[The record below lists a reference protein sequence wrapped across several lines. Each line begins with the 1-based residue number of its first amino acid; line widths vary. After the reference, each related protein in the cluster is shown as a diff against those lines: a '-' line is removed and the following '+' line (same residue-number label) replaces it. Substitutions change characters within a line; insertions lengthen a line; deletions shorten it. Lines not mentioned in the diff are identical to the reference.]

1 MKPSELIPALKHM
14 ITEQEPVMIWGPPG
28 AGKSDLARQISKD
41 LELELRDVRL
51 GQMDVVDIRGFPVPD
66 LEKQVMRWL
75 TADFL
80 PPMKIG
86 NKPNK
91 TRGLLFFDELTSAPS
106 AVQGTMYQLT
116 LDRRI
121 GEYVLP
127 EGWSIICAG
136 NRKSDRSVVHDM
148 PAALA
153 NRLCHLTFDVDAD
166 DWQNWALA
174 NGIHEHVRGFLR
186 YRQNLLHNYDANA
199 QAWPSPRIWEK
210 VARHAIDKGLPAS
223 TERSII
229 QGWVGEGAALEFH
242 TYRQVYAKL
251 PEFDQIVK
259 DPKNAP
265 LPEGMDCKYAISTM
279 IDSRITTKN
288 IKPIMTYLER
298 MEKEFQV
305 VTLRGALLANQEL
318 YGQEDMTKWLMQN
331 AAFITN

>member
-28 AGKSDLARQISKD
+28 AGKSDLMRQVAKD

-51 GQMDVVDIRGFPVPD
+51 GQMDVVDVRGFPIPD

-153 NRLCHLTFDVDAD
+153 NRLNHLSFEVDAD
-166 DWQNWALA
+166 DWQAWALRA
-174 NGIHEHVRGFLR
+174 GIDEAVRGFLR
-186 YRQNLLHNYDANA
+186 FKSSLLHSVDPNSH
-199 QAWPSPRIWEK
+199 AWPSPRIWEK
-210 VARHAIDKGLPAS
+210 ISKKVLNKGLPIA
-223 TERSII
+223 TERGLITGYI
-229 QGWVGEGAALEFH
+229 GEGPSMEFN
-242 TYRQVYAKL
+242 TYRQVYTKL
-251 PEFDQIVK
+251 PTVEQIFA
-259 DPKNAP
+259 DPKKAP
-265 LPEGMDCKYAISTM
+265 LPDDMACKYAIATM
-279 IDSRITTKN
+279 LDTKITPKN
-288 IKPIMTYLER
+288 LDAALTYIER
-298 MEKEFQV
+298 MDNEFQV
-305 VTLRGALLANQEL
+305 LTMRGALMANTEL
-318 YGQEDMTKWLMQN
+318 HNCKEVTGWLMKN
-331 AAFITN
+331 HAYVVG